1 MTIQQ
6 LGSASHD
13 DVRPSGFR
21 GLAGIS
27 RCDITPPVGIRNR
40 NWGPATVDTADGVH
54 RPFTLTALA
63 LRSNGDSEA
72 VVLLAADATFWV
84 ADHADLRDAVLDALG
99 IGEAQ
104 LLLNLSHTH
113 AGAVLC
119 ASDRHLDGGELIP
132 GYLETFREAAI
143 TAGRTALGSLSPAT
157 IEWGTGHC
165 DVASNR
171 DLDLDGRALVG
182 FNPSRHADD
191 TLLVGRLCGGDGAIM
206 ATIVNYACHPTTLA
220 WQNRQLSPD
229 YVGALREIVETATEA
244 PCLFLQGA
252 SGELAPREQYTG
264 DLSLADRHGTAIGHA
279 ALATLATMPS
289 PATALRLVGVV
300 ESGAPLA
307 MWHTIPAD
315 LSSQLTASITEIML
329 PLRALPTLSELE
341 TEWADIDPLSRD
353 ERLRRARHQRDGY
366 IDLDNS
372 PATVA
377 HKIWTVQIGD
387 AVIVAHPGEAYSAF
401 QSELRRR
408 FPERAIIVANLT
420 NGPGFVYLPDA
431 QAYRR
436 NAYQAWQTPLAEGAL
451 EMLTEAAAAAIA
463 SATLR

>member
-1 MTIQQ
+1 
-6 LGSASHD
+6 
-13 DVRPSGFR
+13 
-21 GLAGIS
+21 
-27 RCDITPPVGIRNR
+27 
-40 NWGPATVDTADGVH
+40 
-54 RPFTLTALA
+54 
-63 LRSNGDSEA
+63 
-72 VVLLAADATFWV
+72 VVLLAADATFWRRV
-84 ADHADLRDAVLDALG
+84 ADHADLRDAVLD
-99 IGEAQ
+99 
-104 LLLNLSHTH
+104 
-113 AGAVLC
+113 
-119 ASDRHLDGGELIP
+119 
-132 GYLETFREAAI
+132 
-143 TAGRTALGSLSPAT
+143 ALGSLSPAT